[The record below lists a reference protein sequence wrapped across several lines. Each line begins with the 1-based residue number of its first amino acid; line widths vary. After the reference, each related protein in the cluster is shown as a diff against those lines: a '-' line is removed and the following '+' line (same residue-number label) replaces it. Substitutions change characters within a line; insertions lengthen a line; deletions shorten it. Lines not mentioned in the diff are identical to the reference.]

1 MGCHLVVCKLSWARW
16 ICVQV
21 AVQSIRVL
29 QAWYGGFAGKQGTQA
44 EDSSS
49 SRTSTVIALSR
60 CFMNLSKTIL
70 MIMLTKIRSHGLRPS
85 RSQATCGDAKPRP
98 LRDHQPLRL
107 SG

>member
-1 MGCHLVVCKLSWARW
+1 M
-16 ICVQV
+16 QV

-70 MIMLTKIRSHGLRPS
+70 MITTWAQTIAIS
-85 RSQATCGDAKPRP
+85 GDLWRC
-98 LRDHQPLRL
+98 
-107 SG
+107 